1 MYEISRVNILL
12 IENDLVQVKRVVEIL
27 KQSKSISS
35 RVEYFFELG
44 KGLEYLRERKID
56 IILLDLYL
64 PDSKGLET
72 LRTVYSEADNIPI
85 LIISDSTNELLAA
98 QALRGGAQDYILK
111 EDLNPDMLSRVIRYA
126 IRRKEAEVRLREQ
139 ESRLSQI
146 IEGGSV
152 PTLVLDREHRVTHW
166 NKACETLTK
175 KTAEEMIGTTNHW
188 SAFYCYERPILA
200 DLILDKNTDS
210 INEYYTGEV
219 KQSSFVEGAYEAV
232 DYLPCMGRQGR
243 WLFFT
248 AAPLYDQGGEIIG
261 SIETFLDITDRKRIE
276 NRLKRRTRDLRRTV
290 SELKTANGK
299 IAEQQKKALED
310 ERMKTILQIAGVAAH
325 DIKQPLT
332 VLMGHI
338 DLMKGELGNPE
349 KLKQRIDEIDD
360 CSVRISKILN
370 RFKNVRLIDTAASHT
385 PASIIPDSLSARMLL
400 IEDDPQDFKALNG
413 KFNKFPGI
421 KISHASSM
429 REGLDKIMSEEFE
442 AILLDYS
449 LPDGDGLEFLTE
461 LRSLQKEIP
470 VIVISGQGDE
480 IIASR
485 VIQMGAYDYLPK
497 PAIGDG
503 EILLRSIATVLE
515 KSHIKLELKRT
526 QEKLVEMSTRDEMT
540 GLYNRRYFMEALDRE
555 ISRALRYNLDLVLCV
570 MDLDNFKTIND
581 SFGHPAGDMII
592 SDVGKILKSHIR
604 DSDLICRFGGEEFAA
619 IFPGIALVDAARVC
633 ERFRETLA
641 DRNFEY
647 NGNSI
652 SATMSV
658 GLASLHE
665 LSEKNC
671 SEFVRAADSALYR
684 SKDTGRDR
692 ITLHTALATT

>member
-1 MYEISRVNILL
+1 MYEISRVDILL
-12 IENDLVQVKRVVEIL
+12 IENDLAQVNRIEKLL
-27 KQSKSISS
+27 KLSKSLSS
-35 RVEYFFELG
+35 RLEYSFELS
-44 KGLEYLRERKID
+44 KGLEYLSEKKKD

-72 LRTVYSEADNIPI
+72 LRTVYSEANDIPI
-85 LIISDSTNELLAA
+85 LIISDSDNELLAA

-111 EDLNPDMLSRVIRYA
+111 EDLNPGMLSRVILYA
-126 IRRKEAEVRLREQ
+126 IRRKQAELRLREQ
-139 ESRLSQI
+139 ECRLSQI

-166 NKACETLTK
+166 NKACEALTE

-188 SAFYCYERPILA
+188 SAFYCHERPLLA
-200 DLILDKNTDS
+200 DLILDENTDS
-210 INEYYTGEV
+210 IQKYYTGEIR
-219 KQSSFVEGAYEAV
+219 QSSLVEGAYEAV

-261 SIETFLDITDRKRIE
+261 SVETFLDITERKRIE
-276 NRLKRRTRDLRRTV
+276 NRLKRRTKDLRRTV
-290 SELKTANGK
+290 SELKSANSK

-338 DLMKGELGNPE
+338 DLMKDEPGNPE
-349 KLKQRIDEIDD
+349 NLKQHIDEIDE

-370 RFKNVRLIDTAASHT
+370 RFKNVRLIDTGASQT
-385 PASIIPDSLSARMLL
+385 TASIIPDSISARMLL
-400 IEDDPQDFKALNG
+400 IEDDPQDFKALKG
-413 KFNKFPGI
+413 KFNKYPGI

-429 REGLDKIMSEEFE
+429 REGLDKIMSENFE
-442 AILLDYS
+442 VILLDYS
-449 LPDGDGLEFLTE
+449 LPDGDGLKFLTE

-503 EILLRSIATVLE
+503 EILVRSIATVLE

-555 ISRALRYNLDLVLCV
+555 ISRALRYNSDLVLCV
-570 MDLDNFKTIND
+570 IDLDNFKLIND

-592 SDVGKILKSHIR
+592 ECVGKILKSHIR

-619 IFPGIALVDAARVC
+619 IFPGIDIDDAARVC
-633 ERFRETLA
+633 GRFCETLA
-641 DRNFEY
+641 KQNFEY
-647 NGNSI
+647 EGKSI
-652 SATMSV
+652 NATMSA

-665 LSEKNC
+665 LRKKTRAEL
-671 SEFVRAADSALYR
+671 VRAADSALYR

-692 ITLHTALATT
+692 ITLHSALATT

>member
-12 IENDLVQVKRVVEIL
+12 IENDLAQVNRIVELL
-27 KQSKSISS
+27 KLSKSISS
-35 RVEYFFELG
+35 RLEYSFELG
-44 KGLEYLRERKID
+44 KGLEYLSERID

-72 LRTVYSEADNIPI
+72 LRTVYSEADDIPI
-85 LIISDSTNELLAA
+85 LIISDSANELLAA
-98 QALRGGAQDYILK
+98 EALRGGAQDYILK
-111 EDLNPDMLSRVIRYA
+111 EDLNPDMLSRVILYA
-126 IRRKEAEVRLREQ
+126 IRRKEAEVSLREQ

-152 PTLVLDREHRVTHW
+152 PTLVLDREHLVTHW
-166 NKACETLTK
+166 NKACEALTE

-188 SAFYCYERPILA
+188 SAFYCHERPLLA
-200 DLILDKNTDS
+200 DLILDENTDS
-210 INEYYTGEV
+210 IRKYYTGKV
-219 KQSSFVEGAYEAV
+219 QKSSFVEGAYEAV
-232 DYLPCMGRQGR
+232 DYLPCMGKQGR

-248 AAPLYDQGGEIIG
+248 AAPLLNQDGKIIG
-261 SIETFLDITDRKRIE
+261 SIETFQDITERKRIE
-276 NRLKRRTRDLRRTV
+276 NRLKRRTKDLRRTV
-290 SELKTANGK
+290 SELKTANSK

-325 DIKQPLT
+325 DLKQPLT
-332 VLMGHI
+332 VLMGNI

-349 KLKQRIDEIDD
+349 KLKKHIDEIDD

-370 RFKNVRLIDTAASHT
+370 RFRNVRLVETGASHT
-385 PASIIPDSLSARMLL
+385 TASILSDSLSARMLL
-400 IEDDPQDFKALNG
+400 IEDNLRDFKTLKG
-413 KFNKFPGI
+413 KFNKYPGI
-421 KISHASSM
+421 QISHASSM
-429 REGLDKIMSEEFE
+429 CEGLEKIIRKEFE
-442 AILLDYS
+442 VILLDYS
-449 LPDGDGLEFLTE
+449 LPDGDGLEFLKE

-503 EILLRSIATVLE
+503 EILIRSIATVLE

-540 GLYNRRYFMEALDRE
+540 GLYNRRYFMEALDSE
-555 ISRALRYNLDLVLCV
+555 ISRALRYNSELVLCV

-581 SFGHPAGDMII
+581 TFGHPAGDMII
-592 SDVGKILKSHIR
+592 SGVGKILKSHIR

-619 IFPGIALVDAARVC
+619 IFPGIALDDAARVC

-641 DRNFEY
+641 KQNFEY
-647 NGNSI
+647 EGNSV
-652 SATMSV
+652 SATMSA

-665 LSEKNC
+665 LPEKTC
-671 SEFVRAADSALYR
+671 SELVRAADSALYH

-692 ITLHTALATT
+692 IMLHSALATT